1 MPLIDGVK
9 IFAAEHA
16 PDLRRE
22 KQVVPSKKDLIKFCM
37 DFNLPMFRMEKVV
50 FKDRLV
56 EKKTDLNMLFTPFK
70 GIWVMAYEDA
80 EEGEKDGQ

>member
-1 MPLIDGVK
+1 MPLVDGIK
-9 IFAAEHA
+9 TFAAEHA
-16 PDLRRE
+16 PDLCRE
-22 KQVVPSKKDLIKFCM
+22 KAVVLSKQDLITFCM
-37 DFNLPMFRMEKVV
+37 DFDLPMFKMEKVV

-56 EKKTDLNMLFTPFK
+56 EKKTNLNVLFTPFR